1 MKKSNKPEIN
11 SEELLKD
18 FDKVMSFISK
28 MENQDLTKINLESL
42 SNRTKKICL
51 QVQKFLTGLVVV
63 LDNGK
68 QLQPTVNFY
77 MDMVYPLKYG
87 LKEI

>member
-42 SNRTKKICL
+42 INKTEKI
-51 QVQKFLTGLVVV
+51 K
-63 LDNGK
+63 
-68 QLQPTVNFY
+68 
-77 MDMVYPLKYG
+77 
-87 LKEI
+87 KEIEDKYNPLIEKIQKDLDSNK

>member
-42 SNRTKKICL
+42 SNKTEKI
-51 QVQKFLTGLVVV
+51 K
-63 LDNGK
+63 
-68 QLQPTVNFY
+68 
-77 MDMVYPLKYG
+77 
-87 LKEI
+87 KEIEDKYNPLIEKIQKDLDSLK

>member
-28 MENQDLTKINLESL
+28 MENQDLTKVIESTDETNLQDQAA
-42 SNRTKKICL
+42 CA
-51 QVQKFLTGLVVV
+51 G
-63 LDNGK
+63 GAC
-68 QLQPTVNFY
+68 
-77 MDMVYPLKYG
+77 
-87 LKEI
+87 EIV

>member
-18 FDKVMSFISK
+18 FDKIMSFISK

-42 SNRTKKICL
+42 SNKTKKI
-51 QVQKFLTGLVVV
+51 QKDIEDKYNPIIKKIQKN
-63 LDNGK
+63 LDS
-68 QLQPTVNFY
+68 
-77 MDMVYPLKYG
+77 LK
-87 LKEI
+87 

>member
-1 MKKSNKPEIN
+1 MKKSNNPEIN

-42 SNRTKKICL
+42 SNRTKKI
-51 QVQKFLTGLVVV
+51 Q
-63 LDNGK
+63 
-68 QLQPTVNFY
+68 
-77 MDMVYPLKYG
+77 
-87 LKEI
+87 KEIEDKYNPIIKKIQKDLDSLR

>member
-28 MENQDLTKINLESL
+28 MENQDLTKLNLESL
-42 SNRTKKICL
+42 SNRTKKI
-51 QVQKFLTGLVVV
+51 Q
-63 LDNGK
+63 
-68 QLQPTVNFY
+68 
-77 MDMVYPLKYG
+77 
-87 LKEI
+87 KEIEDKYNPIIKKIQKDLDSLK

>member
-18 FDKVMSFISK
+18 FDKIMSFISK

-42 SNRTKKICL
+42 SNRTKKI
-51 QVQKFLTGLVVV
+51 Q
-63 LDNGK
+63 
-68 QLQPTVNFY
+68 
-77 MDMVYPLKYG
+77 
-87 LKEI
+87 KEIEDKYNPIIKKIQKDLDSLK

>member
-18 FDKVMSFISK
+18 FDKIMSFISK

-42 SNRTKKICL
+42 SNRTKKI
-51 QVQKFLTGLVVV
+51 Q
-63 LDNGK
+63 
-68 QLQPTVNFY
+68 
-77 MDMVYPLKYG
+77 
-87 LKEI
+87 KEIEDKYNPIIKKIQMDLDSLK

>member
-28 MENQDLTKINLESL
+28 MENQDLTKMNLESL
-42 SNRTKKICL
+42 SNRTKKI
-51 QVQKFLTGLVVV
+51 Q
-63 LDNGK
+63 
-68 QLQPTVNFY
+68 
-77 MDMVYPLKYG
+77 
-87 LKEI
+87 KEIEDKYNPIIEKIQKDLDSLK

>member
-18 FDKVMSFISK
+18 FDKIMSFISK

-42 SNRTKKICL
+42 SNRTKKI
-51 QVQKFLTGLVVV
+51 Q
-63 LDNGK
+63 
-68 QLQPTVNFY
+68 
-77 MDMVYPLKYG
+77 
-87 LKEI
+87 KEIEDKYNPIISKLKKDLDSNK

>member
-18 FDKVMSFISK
+18 FDKIMSFISK

-42 SNRTKKICL
+42 SNKTEKIKKEVEDKYNPIIEKI
-51 QVQKFLTGLVVV
+51 QKD
-63 LDNGK
+63 LDS
-68 QLQPTVNFY
+68 
-77 MDMVYPLKYG
+77 LK
-87 LKEI
+87 

>member
-42 SNRTKKICL
+42 SNRTKKI
-51 QVQKFLTGLVVV
+51 Q
-63 LDNGK
+63 
-68 QLQPTVNFY
+68 
-77 MDMVYPLKYG
+77 
-87 LKEI
+87 KEIEDKYNPIIKKIQKDLDSLK